1 MDMKYLA
8 RFGEREYA
16 KSEIRQICKEYEVP
30 KDLFIRC
37 IVGKERNLAK
47 WYKIF
52 RNKK

>member
-16 KSEIRQICKEYEVP
+16 KSEIRQLCKEYEVP
-30 KDLFIRC
+30 KDLFIHC

-47 WYKIF
+47 WW
-52 RNKK
+52 KK